1 MAIRFDEK
9 GKFFTDIITKDP
21 IPATIQTQS
30 HRILGNIHVRPE
42 ERVKDTL
49 NNADPFLAI
58 TDATVFGPN
67 EEILFQSDF
76 LALNQNHIVW
86 VILDVGEETPNR
98 SAS

>member
-21 IPATIQTQS
+21 TPAIIQTPD
-30 HRILGNIHVRPE
+30 HRIVGNLHVRPE
-42 ERVKDTL
+42 ERVIDTL
-49 NNADPFLAI
+49 NKAAPFLAI
-58 TDATVFGPN
+58 TDVTVYGPN

-86 VILDVGEETPNR
+86 VILDEGEETSDR